1 LSIKFWLA
9 LPQTSVHPTLP
20 APTNLPANHT
30 LEFTMSAKTRGPP
43 ASLFPD
49 PDDVKKMLTNDELKK
64 QIGQSG
70 GTDVIVT
77 LVHAVKHGGCHKAR
91 LCANGNLTGTLI
103 NSICLGVAPL
113 KSSRVVAFLAEIS
126 DLEA

>member
-1 LSIKFWLA
+1 
-9 LPQTSVHPTLP
+9 
-20 APTNLPANHT
+20 
-30 LEFTMSAKTRGPP
+30 MSAKTRGPP

-49 PDDVKKMLTNDELKK
+49 PDDVKMLTDDELKK

-77 LVHAVKHGGCHKAR
+77 LVHAVNHGGCHKAR

-103 NSICLGVAPL
+103 NSICSGVAPL
-113 KSSRVVAFLAEIS
+113 KSSRMVVFLAESS